1 MNTKKHKKLYRGVEI
16 DAELAGLIRHMPAVD
31 ATREALQ
38 SLQGVWDSLALLSEL
53 SGTGV
58 EIAGI
63 RAAFAALT
71 SRLVD
76 ETGRQARHQAA
87 LAQLAKAQVTLD
99 ILVRN
104 LFERTADIG
113 FLATDDDLRRFAGA
127 DADTRAQLLPALRR
141 RLHEYQR
148 KYSVYDDILL
158 LAPDGSVLARLDD
171 TVDVA
176 RTRDRALLDE
186 ALTTTRPYV
195 EIYRAFD
202 LRPGPPRSL
211 VYASRVT
218 DASGQRAVGVLCL
231 SFRFEDECRRIF
243 RRFVGVNDWS
253 VVALLDADGA
263 VIASSDAFQVPL
275 SAQVA
280 VPDDGR
286 AHVLRFAGRHWL
298 AVSCAAHAFQGY
310 AGPGWR
316 SHAMTPLE
324 HAFAADAD
332 ELPRLDADTAAQ
344 LRGSRVLYPD
354 SLREIAAAARR
365 IEADLARAVWNGNL
379 ALTASGDAGR
389 AGSAGFSRSLLR
401 EIGRTGARTRDSF
414 TQALD
419 QVSASVAM
427 ATLAG
432 ARSRAALAADI
443 MDRSLYE
450 RANDCRWWA
459 LTTLFRGALEG
470 AEPASPAALEPLLRT
485 IHGLYTV
492 YANLVLFDCQGRIVA
507 VSRPDGAAHAGAP
520 LEAEWVARTLALPD
534 TQGYAVSAF
543 EPSALYGGQP
553 TWVYTAALRGLSE
566 PARVVGGIAIVFD
579 AEPQF
584 RSMLQDTLPRD
595 AAGTPLD
602 GAFGVFV
609 GHDGRVIACSHAEPA
624 VGSLIDASGELRAIA
639 RSGCGAQRWN
649 GRWYSVGAA
658 RSTGYREFKGEHD
671 PYREEVTALVFEAL
685 TDAGAAADSAE
696 APHAGAAAP
705 RPSADAGGSGERV
718 DLATLRIGDQWH
730 ALAGRDLVEALPA
743 DRLLPLPGSPPHVRG
758 SVMYRDAPIAV
769 LEADR
774 LLGAPAAAPPRTRQI
789 VVLQPQRGGRPGA
802 RPFGLLVDA
811 LGDNPEV
818 HASQLVRLAEGR
830 WQRGPAGTAL
840 IDTVVAPAPGG
851 AERRLLTLLS
861 ADALAAL
868 LAA

>member
-1 MNTKKHKKLYRGVEI
+1 MSNSTQKKTYRGVEI
-16 DAELAGLIRHMPAVD
+16 DADLAALIRHMPAVD
-31 ATREALQ
+31 ATRESLQ
-38 SLQGVWDSLALLSEL
+38 ALQGVWDSLALLSEL

-76 ETGRQARHQAA
+76 EIGRQARHKAA
-87 LAQLAKAQVTLD
+87 LAQLARAQVTVD

-113 FLATDDDLRRFAGA
+113 FLATDEDLRRFAT
-127 DADTRAQLLPALRR
+127 ADTDERAAQRPALRR
-141 RLHEYQR
+141 RLQEYQR
-148 KYSVYDDILL
+148 KYSVYDDIIL

-171 TVDVA
+171 TLDLE
-176 RTRDRALLDE
+176 RTRDRALLDA
-186 ALTTTRPYV
+186 ALQTTQPYV
-195 EIYRAFD
+195 ESCRPFD
-202 LRPGPPRSL
+202 LRPGSTRSL

-243 RRFVGVNDWS
+243 RKFVGVNDWS
-253 VVALLDADGA
+253 VVALLDAEGA

-286 AHVLRFAGRHWL
+286 AHVLRFGGRHWL

-316 SHAMTPLE
+316 GHAMTPLE
-324 HAFAADAD
+324 HAFAADED
-332 ELPRLDADTAAQ
+332 ETAGQLDADTAAR
-344 LRGSRVLYPD
+344 LRSSRVLYPD
-354 SLREIAAAARR
+354 SLREIAAAAQR

-379 ALTASGDAGR
+379 ALIAAQDTRAAEGASQ
-389 AGSAGFSRSLLR
+389 AGFSRSLLR

-414 TQALD
+414 THALE
-419 QVSASVAM
+419 QVSASVAA

-459 LTTLFRGALEG
+459 LTTLFRSALEAPQPPAAGALERV
-470 AEPASPAALEPLLRT
+470 LRT

-492 YANLVLFDCQGRIVA
+492 YANLVLYDRHGRIVA
-507 VSRPDGAAHAGAP
+507 AARSDDAAQPGALLAGD
-520 LEAEWVARTLALPD
+520 WVARSLALAD
-534 TQGYAVSAF
+534 TQAYCVSAF
-543 EPSALYGGQP
+543 EPSALYGGRP
-553 TWVYTAALRGLSE
+553 TYVYAAAVRGLAE
-566 PARVVGGIAIVFD
+566 PGRVVGGIAIVFD

-584 RSMLQDTLPRD
+584 RSMLQDTLPHD
-595 AAGTPLD
+595 AAGAPLP
-602 GAFGVFV
+602 GAFGAFV
-609 GHDGRVIACSHAEPA
+609 DGAGRVIACSHAEPA
-624 VGSLIDASGELRAIA
+624 VGALLDATGALRAAAAGGARAWRWQERWMIA
-639 RSGCGAQRWN
+639 
-649 GRWYSVGAA
+649 GAA
-658 RSTGYREFKGEHD
+658 RATGYREFKGPD
-671 PYREEVTALVFEAL
+671 DAYREEVTALVFEAL
-685 TDAGAAADSAE
+685 TEAGAETDGSV
-696 APHAGAAAP
+696 AAAP
-705 RPSADAGGSGERV
+705 APPATAARGSGERV

-730 ALAGRDLVEALPA
+730 ALAGRDLLEAIPA

-758 SVMYRDAPIAV
+758 SVIFRDAPIAV
-769 LEADR
+769 IEADR
-774 LLGAPAAAPPRTRQI
+774 LLGQAGATAPPQARQI
-789 VVLQPQRGGRPGA
+789 VVLQPRRGR
-802 RPFGLLVDA
+802 RRTFGLLVDA

-818 HASQLVRLAEGR
+818 LASQLVRLAEGR
-830 WQRGPAGTAL
+830 WQRGPAGAAL

-851 AERRLLTLLS
+851 AGHGLLTLLS
-861 ADALAAL
+861 TDALAGL
-868 LAA
+868 LAAA

>member
-1 MNTKKHKKLYRGVEI
+1 MSEPKRTKSYRGVEL
-16 DAELAGLIRHMPAVD
+16 DAELAALIRHMPAVD
-31 ATREALQ
+31 ATRESLQ
-38 SLQGVWDSLALLSEL
+38 ALQGVWDSLALLSEL

-63 RAAFAALT
+63 RAAFASLT

-76 ETGRQARHQAA
+76 EIGQQARHKAA
-87 LAQLAKAQVTLD
+87 LEQLAKAQVTVD

-113 FLATDDDLRRFAGA
+113 FLATDDDLRAFAAA
-127 DADTRAQLLPALRR
+127 DAPQRAELLPALRR
-141 RLHEYQR
+141 RLREYQR
-148 KYSVYDDILL
+148 KYSVYDDIIL
-158 LAPDGSVLARLDD
+158 LAPDGTVLARLDD
-171 TVDVA
+171 EVEVA
-176 RTRDRALLDE
+176 RTRDRALLDA
-186 ALTTTRPYV
+186 ALQGQAAYV
-195 EIYRAFD
+195 EVYRPFD
-202 LRPGPPRSL
+202 LRPGSACSL

-218 DASGQRAVGVLCL
+218 DAAGQRPLGVLCL

-243 RRFVGVNDWS
+243 RKFVGVNDWS

-316 SHAMTPLE
+316 GHAMTPIE
-324 HAFAADAD
+324 HAFAADD
-332 ELPRLDADTAAQ
+332 EDAERLDPDTAAR
-344 LRGSRVLYPD
+344 LRCSRVLYPD
-354 SLREIAAAARR
+354 SLRAIAAAAQR
-365 IEADLARAVWNGNL
+365 IESDLARAVWNGNL
-379 ALTASGDAGR
+379 ALIAASAGADA
-389 AGSAGFSRSLLR
+389 AGNAGFSRSLLR

-414 TQALD
+414 TLALD
-419 QVSASVAM
+419 QVSASVAS

-459 LTTLFRGALEG
+459 LTTQFRASLEA
-470 AEPASPAALEPLLRT
+470 AEAPDGAALERVLRT

-492 YANLVLFDCQGRIVA
+492 YASLVLYDRQGRVVA
-507 VSRPDGAAHAGAP
+507 ASSPSVALSPGAALDG
-520 LEAEWVARTLALPD
+520 EWVARSLALSD
-534 TQGYAVSAF
+534 TQAYCVSAF
-543 EPSALYGGQP
+543 EPTPLYGGRP
-553 TWVYTAALRGLSE
+553 TYIYAAAVRGLADAS
-566 PARVVGGIAIVFD
+566 RVVGGIAIVFD

-595 AAGTPLD
+595 EGGQPLP
-602 GAFGVFV
+602 GAFGAFV
-609 GHDGRVIACSHAEPA
+609 DGTGRVVACSHAEPA
-624 VGSLIDASGELRAIA
+624 IGSLLDASGELRAAAARGSRAFRWDERWTIA
-639 RSGCGAQRWN
+639 
-649 GRWYSVGAA
+649 GAA
-658 RSTGYREFKGEHD
+658 RSSGYREFKGPD
-671 PYREEVTALVFEAL
+671 DAYREEVTALVFEAM
-685 TDAGAAADSAE
+685 TDRGEADEAPVAVPAPPAAGAA
-696 APHAGAAAP
+696 
-705 RPSADAGGSGERV
+705 RGGGERV

-730 ALAGRDLVEALPA
+730 ALTGRDLVEAVPA
-743 DRLLPLPGSPPHVRG
+743 DRLLPLPGSAPHVRG
-758 SVMYRDAPIAV
+758 SVMYRNAPIAV
-769 LEADR
+769 IEADR
-774 LLGAPAAAPPRTRQI
+774 LLGVGGSTTPARQRQI
-789 VVLQPQRGGRPGA
+789 VVLQPPRAQG

-818 HASQLVRLAEGR
+818 HSSQLVRLAEGR
-830 WQRGPAGTAL
+830 WQRGPGGAAL
-840 IDTVVAPAPGG
+840 IDTVVAPAPGSAG
-851 AERRLLTLLS
+851 NGLLTLLS
-861 ADALAAL
+861 ADALAGL